1 MTTGADLTEIQ
12 NAVSGILDQHG
23 ILVAAGPLGA
33 GLIGRLITKNKV
45 IRLGAIAYVDFLESG
60 RAMVLMQGLTQEKQ
74 NISLDIDDAR
84 KLRALLDADVLKPA
98 LR

>member
-1 MTTGADLTEIQ
+1 MADFIQ
-12 NAVSGILDQHG
+12 VQ
-23 ILVAAGPLGA
+23 
-33 GLIGRLITKNKV
+33 NKV